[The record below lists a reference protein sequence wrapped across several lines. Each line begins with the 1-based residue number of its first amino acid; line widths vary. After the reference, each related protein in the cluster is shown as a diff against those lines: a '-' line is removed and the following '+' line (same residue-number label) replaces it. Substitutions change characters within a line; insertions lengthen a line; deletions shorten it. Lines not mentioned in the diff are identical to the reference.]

1 MTSTQPLAKKMKPV
15 DNRRLFENIAQK
27 LLTKLDISDRISLP
41 LVEGSFFVPSF
52 RNLQGVCSVTREAYN
67 SGLSG

>member
-1 MTSTQPLAKKMKPV
+1 MLPLLLAKIAKARKIKA
-15 DNRRLFENIAQK
+15 LFENIAQK
-27 LLTKLDISDRISLP
+27 RLTKLDISARISLP

-67 SGLSG
+67 SGFTG